1 MKQLLNLLTSKSAA
15 QPAKPNQPAGLA
27 SQALNALPSATL
39 VINADGNIV
48 FASEP
53 VTRLLGWPVSQLL
66 GSSVST
72 LFSSAAQDKLTPL
85 LLAHDRAPS
94 TSALAQ
100 DIDTEV
106 FNKHQQPKRAKL
118 SVAHLDWQGEP
129 HVCLSLRI
137 IALESLELRLAKEQ
151 ALEFKQASDNKSR
164 FLANMSHEL
173 RTPLNGVLGM
183 IDLLGSSPLDA
194 QQRTYLSSLKKSS
207 RNLRSVINDVL
218 DFSKIEAGMVDTEH
232 VAFDLLEI
240 LQTVVQTF
248 SPLATSKGVSLQL
261 EHDLAQKCYL
271 GDPHHLSK
279 VLNNLVSNAV
289 KFTPQGSVKIVA
301 SAKMLLTEDDVNRLT
316 ISVVDTGVGI
326 ALDQQARLFESF
338 QQANASVSRQYG
350 GSGLGLYICRELVRL
365 MGGAISARSEPGLGS
380 TFEFWVD
387 LEPIHSFAAAL
398 DTVPPG
404 RLEPL
409 AGRRILVVE
418 DDLTTQV
425 LLQAWLEQAEAVT
438 VCRSNGQ
445 DALDALSM
453 DAYFD
458 AVLMDVSM
466 PVMDGLTAT
475 RQIRQFQPH
484 HSPARQR
491 YLANLPVIGI
501 SGHAFR
507 EDKARCLDAGMMDS
521 LTKPLSR
528 VDLLQKLT
536 SAIQASEATNAQH

>member
-1 MKQLLNLLTSKSAA
+1 MKQLLNLFSSKPAA

-27 SQALNALPSATL
+27 SQALDALPSATL

-85 LLAHDRAPS
+85 LLAHGRAPS

-106 FNKHQQPKRAKL
+106 FNKHQQPKQAKL

-151 ALEFKQASDNKSR
+151 GLEFKQASDNKSR

-232 VAFDLLEI
+232 VPFDLLEI
-240 LQTVVQTF
+240 LQAVVQTF

-261 EHDLAQKCYL
+261 EHGLAQKCYL

-316 ISVVDTGVGI
+316 ISVVDTGLGI

-350 GSGLGLYICRELVRL
+350 GSGLGLHICRELVTL
-365 MGGAISARSEPGLGS
+365 MGGAISARSEPGRGS

-387 LEPIHSFAAAL
+387 LEPVHSFAAAL
-398 DTVPPG
+398 DTAPPG

-409 AGRRILVVE
+409 AGTRILVVE

-425 LLQAWLEQAEAVT
+425 LLQAWLEQTEAVT

-445 DALDALSM
+445 DALDTLSI

-501 SGHAFR
+501 SGHAFS
-507 EDKARCLDAGMMDS
+507 EDRARCLDAGMMDS